1 MNLMIVDDNQKMRQM
16 IRNLFSDMFDSMTE
30 CSSGEEAID
39 IYEEILPNWVL
50 MDIKMKNVNGIS
62 ATRQII
68 KKHPAAKII
77 IITQYDDSILKKE
90 AINAGAVHFC
100 NKIDISIIRDFI
112 LNKSNS
118 MINYYG
124 AKE

>member
-50 MDIKMKNVNGIS
+50 MDIKMKNVNGIA

-68 KKHPAAKII
+68 KKHPDAKII
-77 IITQYDDSILKKE
+77 IITQYDDDELYT
-90 AINAGAVHFC
+90 AALNAGAVNFF
-100 NKIDISIIRDFI
+100 NKNDITVISGFI
-112 LNKSNS
+112 KSELS
-118 MINYYG
+118 KI
-124 AKE
+124 